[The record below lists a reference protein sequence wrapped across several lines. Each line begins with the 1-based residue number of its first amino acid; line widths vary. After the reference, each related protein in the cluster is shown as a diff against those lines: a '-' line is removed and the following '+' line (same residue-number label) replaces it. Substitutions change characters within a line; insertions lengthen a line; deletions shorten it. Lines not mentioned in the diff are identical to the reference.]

1 MESLMRTRELKPVP
15 IDERVLPLS
24 GRTISGTDL
33 PIEVYLQGDYIA
45 QAEAVNIFCRPTTG
59 EVTVLDLGSG
69 TGMFSDHVYHTVESK
84 KYRAIW
90 IDANAKIMEQGLSQ
104 VEFGE
109 DVKCIQTD
117 IEEDKWITRV
127 PDNEISYA
135 LVGLL
140 AHYLQ
145 PKVYQQLLDVI
156 LRDKLSDSGR
166 LLVVELCGGVD
177 VDRTA
182 ESIASELLARF
193 PSDAHFIAPSP
204 ELLTV
209 PIHSP
214 PGEST
219 WALDYLAVC
228 ASRIGANSGG
238 TAP

>member
-1 MESLMRTRELKPVP
+1 MESLMRARELKPVA
-15 IDERVLPLS
+15 IDESLLPFS
-24 GRTISGTDL
+24 GKTILDTDL

-69 TGMFSDHVYHTVESK
+69 TGMFSDHVYHTVESM

-90 IDANAKIMEQGLSQ
+90 IDADAKIMEQGLSQ
-104 VEFGE
+104 VGFSG
-109 DVKCIQTD
+109 DVKCIQED
-117 IEEDKWITRV
+117 LDEDKWITKV
-127 PDNEISYA
+127 PDNEILYA

-145 PKVYQQLLDVI
+145 PKAYQRLLDVV

-166 LLVVELCGGVD
+166 LLVVELCGGID

-182 ESIASELLARF
+182 ESIASELLAYF
-193 PSDAHFIAPSP
+193 PSYAHFIAPSP

-209 PIHSP
+209 TVLSP
-214 PGEST
+214 HGEST
-219 WALDYLAVC
+219 WALDYLVVC
-228 ASRIGANSGG
+228 ASRIGANSSAGG
-238 TAP
+238 V